1 MKPGV
6 DKTSKLE
13 KDTLRVEYEQLKK
26 KGEELHLTHD
36 ILSLKKQFNETNSV
50 RFNKSAVIRRMHLL
64 AEKIKLLEEYDQL
77 FIALLAKLQNNG
89 INTDSI
95 KNRRNEFITNIS
107 NNQDIDKIKHDIN
120 KEVEYI
126 KKMDESSNALID
138 IKLDE
143 TRATETE
150 KTMFNTKKGEC
161 LTDDTG
167 QCIDKIKL
175 LQALIEVRLNEK
187 NANENEKNI
196 FNTKKEECFRVD
208 DNNKL
213 QKCID
218 YLKLLKKL
226 IELRT
231 PTDDNDK
238 AQDIRKLKQEYLTD
252 VTQKKVER
260 LQTKIRNFNADK
272 VKEKENERKQRE
284 KERKDEIIN
293 KLKNTSATK
302 INTLMRK
309 RLAENRVKKMK
320 EQKKKDEDDEEE
332 RKKKEQQEA
341 EEKEKNIQRRKEQNA
356 AVNIISKVGKQH
368 IARQRDIDSQKKT
381 FEDEYKQFIEVIE
394 NIRDDVFFKNITITI
409 DDISNLKERITNIKT
424 RDDIKN
430 VRDLFD
436 KKYVSVVSVFLKKS
450 TDTLRDQEEQKIR
463 NVLSLM
469 KKINKENSTLS
480 SVKQSKELFKLTL
493 FIHSVLLNSMF
504 IQKIAKMWKERLNTV
519 IKQIQEELVKSSFGR
534 PFLVDEDELHS
545 THFGAFPESLEDLMT
560 QYREEISQFQEA
572 HIPDIIENY
581 INSDAAFQR
590 QFMGIFDLYKN
601 QH

>member
-36 ILSLKKQFNETNSV
+36 IMSLKKQFNESNSV

-95 KNRRNEFITNIS
+95 KNRRNEFIANIS

-126 KKMDESSNALID
+126 KKMDESINALID

-175 LQALIEVRLNEK
+175 LQALIEIRLNEK
-187 NANENEKNI
+187 IANENEKNI

-272 VKEKENERKQRE
+272 VKEKENERTKMYYSE
-284 KERKDEIIN
+284 N
-293 KLKNTSATK
+293 K
-302 INTLMRK
+302 
-309 RLAENRVKKMK
+309 
-320 EQKKKDEDDEEE
+320 
-332 RKKKEQQEA
+332 
-341 EEKEKNIQRRKEQNA
+341 
-356 AVNIISKVGKQH
+356 
-368 IARQRDIDSQKKT
+368 
-381 FEDEYKQFIEVIE
+381 
-394 NIRDDVFFKNITITI
+394 
-409 DDISNLKERITNIKT
+409 
-424 RDDIKN
+424 
-430 VRDLFD
+430 
-436 KKYVSVVSVFLKKS
+436 
-450 TDTLRDQEEQKIR
+450 
-463 NVLSLM
+463 
-469 KKINKENSTLS
+469 
-480 SVKQSKELFKLTL
+480 
-493 FIHSVLLNSMF
+493 
-504 IQKIAKMWKERLNTV
+504 
-519 IKQIQEELVKSSFGR
+519 
-534 PFLVDEDELHS
+534 
-545 THFGAFPESLEDLMT
+545 
-560 QYREEISQFQEA
+560 
-572 HIPDIIENY
+572 DII
-581 INSDAAFQR
+581 FCTFR
-590 QFMGIFDLYKN
+590 
-601 QH
+601 